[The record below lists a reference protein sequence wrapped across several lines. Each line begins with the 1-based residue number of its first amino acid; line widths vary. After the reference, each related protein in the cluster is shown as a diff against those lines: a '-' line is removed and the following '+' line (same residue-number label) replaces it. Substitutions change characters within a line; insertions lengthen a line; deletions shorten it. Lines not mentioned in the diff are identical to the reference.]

1 MSSASSVNVR
11 ERGDISNGALDG
23 LTTHAILRPDKGN
36 VKECGS
42 NLYTDPR
49 RTGYSQAF
57 MTSPTLTIEN
67 SHYFLEQLIEA
78 TSEGYWLIDNDAV
91 SIDVNPAMC
100 TILGRARDEILG
112 RDIYAFVDEENAAI
126 FRRQIQR
133 RQQGEVGPY
142 EIALSRPDGTL
153 IPCLNNATPIFDG
166 HSKKVGSIGLWT
178 DLSDLKQSQQ
188 LYRDLIDGSVQ
199 GILVHRN
206 FKPLFANHRYAE
218 LFGFDSPEEILELNS
233 IEPLIQAH
241 EVVRTRQMNAD
252 RLEGREVP
260 TSYEYEGRKRD
271 GESIWLN
278 NIGRR
283 IIWQG
288 EAAVQSTVVDVT
300 ARVASTRSL
309 RDLYAAIEAMREPV
323 AVFDHDDRFIFFND
337 AFKEQSRRADS
348 QPTLGEKFEIYIRKL
363 AHAGALPEIRG
374 REEQW
379 LAERMSRHRNPVGPF
394 EITSAYGEH
403 LMINEHRLPSG
414 GCVLL
419 ITNVT
424 TLKNQQM
431 DIAAARDQAERAS
444 RAKSDFLASMSHE
457 LRTPMNSILGF
468 SQLLADDPDD
478 PISERHQRYVDQV
491 LKNGQH
497 LLELINQ
504 VLDLARIESGQSN
517 ISLEAVNLSAV
528 ISECLDLA
536 RPLVG
541 QSRIELDFLPATE
554 ELPPARA
561 DKSVLRQVLLNLIS
575 NAIKYNRDDGKVTAS
590 VERAAESKVRITV
603 ADTGP
608 GIPSEKHAQLF
619 EPFNRLGLE
628 GSKTEGAGIGLTI
641 SKQLV
646 EQMEGRIG
654 FESEVGHGSRF
665 WIELPVAYALKRRY

>member
-1 MSSASSVNVR
+1 MSSP
-11 ERGDISNGALDG
+11 
-23 LTTHAILRPDKGN
+23 IL
-36 VKECGS
+36 S
-42 NLYTDPR
+42 
-49 RTGYSQAF
+49 
-57 MTSPTLTIEN
+57 IEN
-67 SHYFLEQLIEA
+67 SRFFLEQLIES
-78 TSEGYWLIDNDAV
+78 TREGYWLIDNDTV

-100 TILGRARDEILG
+100 DILGRSRDEILG
-112 RDIYAFVDEENAAI
+112 RDIYAFVDEKNAAI
-126 FRRQIQR
+126 FRRQLER

-142 EIALSRPDGTL
+142 EIALSRPDGTE
-153 IPCLNNATPIFDG
+153 IPCLNNATPIFGDDG
-166 HSKKVGSIGLWT
+166 SKIGSIGLWT
-178 DLSDLKQSQQ
+178 DLRHLKESQR

-218 LFGFDSPEEILELNS
+218 LFGFQSPEEILNLDS
-233 IEPLIQAH
+233 IEPLIQPH
-241 EVVRTRQMNAD
+241 ELKRLEQMNAA
-252 RLEGREVP
+252 RLEGRDVA
-260 TSYEYEGRKRD
+260 TSYEYEGRKRNGD
-271 GESIWLN
+271 SIWLEN
-278 NIGRR
+278 TGRR

-288 EAAVQSTVVDVT
+288 EAAVQSTAVDVT

-323 AVFDHDDRFIFFND
+323 AVFDHDDRFIFFNN
-337 AFKEQSRRADS
+337 AYRS
-348 QPTLGEKFEIYIRKL
+348 QQRFGDCAPKIGQKFEDYFRKL
-363 AHAGALPEIRG
+363 AYSGTVPNIAG
-374 REEQW
+374 REENRI
-379 LAERMSRHRNPVGPF
+379 AERMARHRNPVGPF
-394 EITSAYGEH
+394 ELSTTFGEH
-403 LMINEHRLPSG
+403 LMIVEQRLPSG

-419 ITNVT
+419 ITDIT
-424 TLKNQQM
+424 TLKNQQY
-431 DIAAARDQAERAS
+431 DLAAARDEAERS
-444 RAKSDFLASMSHE
+444 SNAKSSFLASISHE

-541 QSRIELDFLPATE
+541 ERRIELDFFPATE
-554 ELPPARA
+554 ELPRARA

-575 NAIKYNRDDGKVTAS
+575 NAIKYNRDGGRVAIS
-590 VERAAESKVRITV
+590 AERTSENKVRVTV

-608 GIPSEKHAQLF
+608 GIPREKHAQLF